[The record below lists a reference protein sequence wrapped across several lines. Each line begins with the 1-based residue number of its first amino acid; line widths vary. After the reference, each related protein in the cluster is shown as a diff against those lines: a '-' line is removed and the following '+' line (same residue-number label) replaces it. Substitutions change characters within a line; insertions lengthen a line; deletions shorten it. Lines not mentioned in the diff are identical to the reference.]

1 MIFVVQ
7 MSIGI
12 DISYFVPFKLGAELC
27 GENGLPVCPN
37 STRII
42 GRAQVLK
49 SIRKNFLQQFIDL
62 EQGQQERLI
71 IAQEKFDT
79 AKVNQM
85 YSQSFLEGS
94 TFYHLIK

>member
-1 MIFVVQ
+1 MNFVLQ

-12 DISYFVPFKLGAELC
+12 DVSYFVPFKLGAELC

-42 GRAQVLK
+42 GRAQILK
-49 SIRKNFLQQFIDL
+49 SIRKNFLQQFVDL

-79 AKVNQM
+79 AKVWN
-85 YSQSFLEGS
+85 FLENS
-94 TFYHLIK
+94 K